1 MKNPGAQISDTEWE
15 IMRIVW
21 KRHPISAADII
32 AALVAEDA
40 TWHPKTART
49 LLNRLVRKQA
59 LAYEKDGRVYHYRP
73 LVREADCIA
82 HQSESFLDR
91 VFGGSLTPLL
101 AHFVSRQKLKPEEVD
116 ELRSLLSSADR
127 NRPTRKKK

>member
-1 MKNPGAQISDTEWE
+1 
-15 IMRIVW
+15 MRIVW
-21 KRHPISAADII
+21 KGHPVSAADII

-49 LLNRLVRKQA
+49 LLNRLVRKGA
-59 LAYEKDGRVYHYRP
+59 LAYAKDGRVYHYRP

-116 ELRSLLSSADR
+116 ELRSLLASADR
-127 NRPTRKKK
+127 NRSPRRKK